1 MIVQVLGVRHHSPAC
16 ARLATHLVTTI
27 QPCAVLIEGPSDFN
41 HRIRELLL
49 EHQLPVALYS
59 YSNAG
64 ERPAQCWFPFLDYS
78 PEWVALRAAHAFGA
92 DVRFIDLPHWQY
104 RTLPDGRRRVASV
117 EADERRSRYSDS
129 VAALC
134 RRFSCDGDHAL
145 WDHLFESLPTDAY
158 TELRERL
165 DFYFHELRGDEPGTE
180 QDQAREAYMAQW
192 IAWMRREADRR
203 NDNRPILVVC
213 GGWHKRALEN
223 AWPRLDGSAQPQT
236 FVPDSEH
243 AAGSYLV
250 PYEYRQVD
258 ALGGY
263 GAGMQS
269 PLFYQWAWQEGLSA
283 AGRRAIQQI
292 AKRLRGKRVAVS
304 TADLIALELTLQGL
318 MKLRGHAVPLR
329 ADILDAVQGAFVK
342 EALDS
347 PAPWAG
353 NQLLTTQDHPLL
365 REALLA
371 ITGEGAGR
379 LHADTPLPPLL
390 HDVDRE
396 LAARGVV
403 VTRARRTLVLDRRRE
418 SDVPKAQL
426 LWRLRI
432 LGVEG
437 VQLKETRAP
446 NAARQ
451 LPEALRFEEHWSCV
465 QDDRW
470 FPNLIEAAVYGPTLE
485 AAARARLVELI
496 HQAQGKPAT
505 VASCMLQAI
514 RAGLIDMGDEL
525 AAQLARDVPAMH
537 DHAAIAAAA
546 HVLLDVMRAGFWGL
560 DTSELLRHTLLVLA
574 DRILWLLDG
583 CQGDRAAHAV
593 GDVEAVRVFEGVL
606 RLDIQG
612 FDKRFCLETMVR
624 LAKGANVPAA
634 IKGSALAVAFVHEG
648 LGTDG
653 VAAREQLLAITRAIP
668 AREALGDFLYGL
680 FSCARGL
687 ATENDAIVR
696 AVNAALDAMSPEDF
710 LVALPRLRAAF
721 AWFPPRERG
730 TLGAL
735 VAGVLGMSQAERH
748 QLLLMRHG
756 ADAFIDARRIEEQ
769 ALAWARELALESSVV
784 A

>member
-1 MIVQVLGVRHHSPAC
+1 MTVQVLGVRHHSPAC
-16 ARLATHLVTTI
+16 ARLAAHLVQTL

-49 EHQLPVALYS
+49 DHKLPIALYS

-64 ERPAQCWFPFLDYS
+64 ERPAQCWFPLLDYS
-78 PEWVALRAAHAFGA
+78 PEWVALRTAHGIGA

-104 RTLPDGRRRVASV
+104 RTLPDARRRVASV
-117 EADERRSRYSDS
+117 EVDERRSRYSES
-129 VAALC
+129 IEALC

-145 WDHLFESLPTDAY
+145 WDHLFESLPTDAHA
-158 TELRERL
+158 ELRERL

-180 QDQAREAYMAQW
+180 QDQAREAYMALW
-192 IAWMRREADRR
+192 IAWMRREADQRK
-203 NDNRPILVVC
+203 DERPILVVC
-213 GGWHKRALEN
+213 GGWHKRAIE
-223 AWPRLDGSAQPQT
+223 ATWPRLDGSVQPET
-236 FVPDSEH
+236 FTPGSEH

-283 AGRRAIQQI
+283 AGRRAVQQI
-292 AKRLRGKRVAVS
+292 AARLRGKRVAVS
-304 TADLIALELTLQGL
+304 TSDLIALELTLQGL
-318 MKLRGHAVPLR
+318 MKMRGHPVPLR
-329 ADILDAVQGAFVK
+329 ADILDAVQSSLVK

-353 NQLLTTQDHPLL
+353 NQLLSTQDHPLL

-371 ITGEGAGR
+371 ITGEGGGR

-396 LAARGVV
+396 LAARGIEI
-403 VTRARRTLVLDRRRE
+403 TRTRSTSVLDRRRE
-418 SDVPKAQL
+418 TDVPKAQL

-437 VQLKETRAP
+437 VQLKEIRAP

-451 LPEALRFEEHWSCV
+451 LPEALRFEEHWSCA

-470 FPNLIEAAVYGPTLE
+470 FPNLIEAAVYGATLE

-496 HQAQGKPAT
+496 HDAQGKPAT
-505 VASCMLQAI
+505 VAACMLQAI
-514 RAGLIDMGDEL
+514 RAGLLDMGEEL
-525 AAQLARDVPAMH
+525 AAQLARDVPTMH
-537 DHAAIAAAA
+537 DHEAIAAAA

-560 DTSELLRHTLLVLA
+560 DTSGLIRETLIVLA
-574 DRILWLLDG
+574 DRIIWLLDG
-583 CQGDRAAHAV
+583 CQGDRTSHAV
-593 GDVEAVRVFEGVL
+593 GDVEAVRVCDGVL
-606 RLDIQG
+606 RLDLQG

-624 LAKGANVPAA
+624 LARGASVPAA

-648 LGTDG
+648 LGADST
-653 VAAREQLLAITRAIP
+653 AAREQLLAITRAVP
-668 AREALGDFLYGL
+668 PRDALGDFLYGL

-696 AVNAALDAMSPEDF
+696 AVDAALEAMGPEDF

-730 TLGAL
+730 ALGAL
-735 VAGVLGMSQAERH
+735 VAGVLGLSQAQRH
-748 QLLLMRHG
+748 QLLLLRQG
-756 ADAFIDARRIEEQ
+756 ADAFIDARRIAGQ
-769 ALAWARELALESSVV
+769 ALTWARELGIV